1 MRRRFR
7 EATEVRE
14 IKEAQ
19 RPGNSYQQHM
29 ATDGEDINPFAM
41 LSAIADGQ
49 DDLHAWKEEREG
61 LDPLEMKDTIEDDEP
76 EDEYDLDEEKVIDPL
91 ELKDTIEDDPDEQEE
106 DQPEEEMSEEE
117 LQWEKINERTA
128 KILTGEIPDPDMDEE
143 DEYPDQEEEVTDPLE
158 LKDTI
163 EDDPDEP
170 EDVLEETN
178 EEDLWW
184 EKQLEKDAANLRGE
198 IQAPEMD
205 EDIESIEAFEK
216 EQTKGKERTAGL
228 EDKER

>member
-7 EATEVRE
+7 EAIEVRE

-29 ATDGEDINPFAM
+29 AADGEDINPFAM

-49 DDLHAWKEEREG
+49 DDLHAWKEERED

-76 EDEYDLDEEKVIDPL
+76 EDEYDLEEEKVIDPL
-91 ELKDTIEDDPDEQEE
+91 ELKDTIEDDPDEL
-106 DQPEEEMSEEE
+106 D
-117 LQWEKINERTA
+117 
-128 KILTGEIPDPDMDEE
+128 
-143 DEYPDQEEEVTDPLE
+143 
-158 LKDTI
+158 
-163 EDDPDEP
+163 
-170 EDVLEETN
+170 DVLEETS

-205 EDIESIEAFEK
+205 EDTESIEAFEK

>member
-29 ATDGEDINPFAM
+29 VADGEDINPFAM

-49 DDLHAWKEEREG
+49 DDLHAWKEERED
-61 LDPLEMKDTIEDDEP
+61 LDPLEMKDTIEDNEP
-76 EDEYDLDEEKVIDPL
+76 EDEYDLEEEKVIDPL
-91 ELKDTIEDDPDEQEE
+91 ELKDTIEDDPDE
-106 DQPEEEMSEEE
+106 DYDLEEEEEE
-117 LQWEKINERTA
+117 I
-128 KILTGEIPDPDMDEE
+128 
-143 DEYPDQEEEVTDPLE
+143 VDPLE

-163 EDDPDEP
+163 EDDEPEEDYDFEEEEEVIDPLELKDTIEDAPDEP
-170 EDVLEETN
+170 EDVLEETS

-184 EKQLEKDAANLRGE
+184 EKQLEKDAANLCGE

>member
-1 MRRRFR
+1 
-7 EATEVRE
+7 
-14 IKEAQ
+14 
-19 RPGNSYQQHM
+19 
-29 ATDGEDINPFAM
+29 
-41 LSAIADGQ
+41 
-49 DDLHAWKEEREG
+49 
-61 LDPLEMKDTIEDDEP
+61 
-76 EDEYDLDEEKVIDPL
+76 
-91 ELKDTIEDDPDEQEE
+91 
-106 DQPEEEMSEEE
+106 MSEEE

-143 DEYPDQEEEVTDPLE
+143 DEYPDQEEEVTDSLE

-170 EDVLEETN
+170 DDVLEETS
-178 EEDLWW
+178 EEDIWW

-228 EDKER
+228 EDRER

>member
-29 ATDGEDINPFAM
+29 VADGEDINPFAM

-49 DDLHAWKEEREG
+49 DDLHAWKEERKD

-76 EDEYDLDEEKVIDPL
+76 EDEYDL
-91 ELKDTIEDDPDEQEE
+91 
-106 DQPEEEMSEEE
+106 
-117 LQWEKINERTA
+117 
-128 KILTGEIPDPDMDEE
+128 
-143 DEYPDQEEEVTDPLE
+143 
-158 LKDTI
+158 
-163 EDDPDEP
+163 
-170 EDVLEETN
+170 

-184 EKQLEKDAANLRGE
+184 EKQLEKDAANLCGE

-205 EDIESIEAFEK
+205 EDTESIEAFEK